1 MRKSTGL
8 VKLVAGHIESRKVDV
23 EAAWEGADQEVDGQD
38 DEDDDDEAGSEEND
52 DDGDEM
58 EDDESE
64 EDEEPVPAPIGK
76 RKRPEKTS
84 APPARLSK
92 KVSFAADPKESKW
105 ARSAAGAAKKI
116 TPVTFK
122 AKPVSSKLKPS
133 KIANVSAGKASQ
145 KSTMPGKAGEEAY
158 DFGKFF

>member
-64 EDEEPVPAPIGK
+64 ALLRGYVSGELYKRGLICRADDRGDPVIQL
-76 RKRPEKTS
+76 
-84 APPARLSK
+84 APPLI
-92 KVSFAADPKESKW
+92 ADTEQFEEIHDVLRGVLTDAWERVQS
-105 ARSAAGAAKKI
+105 RAG
-116 TPVTFK
+116 T
-122 AKPVSSKLKPS
+122 
-133 KIANVSAGKASQ
+133 AGWS
-145 KSTMPGKAGEEAY
+145 PRRG
-158 DFGKFF
+158 